1 MLRLEVM
8 HMAQLQQRMHQHLRS
23 AKEWLT
29 KAEEAFD
36 QQHDVRAEL
45 DLMLAQAELQHV
57 KEVNR
62 SRQWR
67 YKYLAF
73 RHGLAL
79 TLAMCMAVAVGGVY
93 WWTTKPEMV
102 AAVPLVGQVSLPVGR
117 LVSKVELTATP
128 AIIPKEYNIPV
139 AVQPIAN
146 SLVAPLPSKAEAQ
159 IEQPRQIQQSRP
171 VEQARQVE
179 QPAPLS
185 TDEMQKL
192 VRAAGKSLR
201 GQ

>member
-1 MLRLEVM
+1 MFIIEVM
-8 HMAQLQQRMHQHLRS
+8 HMAPLKQHMYQHLSS

-29 KAEEAFD
+29 KAEEAFN

-57 KEVNR
+57 KEANR

-79 TLAMCMAVAVGGVY
+79 TLAMFMAVAVGGAY
-93 WWTTKPEMV
+93 WWINKPEV
-102 AAVPLVGQVSLPVGR
+102 AIPVPMAGQVSLPVGA
-117 LVSKVELTATP
+117 VAKVELNVVPT
-128 AIIPKEYNIPV
+128 IIPKETNLVLVQQHANSVV
-139 AVQPIAN
+139 APTSSKVQPVQQPEQSHQA
-146 SLVAPLPSKAEAQ
+146 
-159 IEQPRQIQQSRP
+159 EQP
-171 VEQARQVE
+171 V
-179 QPAPLS
+179 PLS
-185 TDEMQKL
+185 ADEMQKL

>member
-1 MLRLEVM
+1 
-8 HMAQLQQRMHQHLRS
+8 MAHIKQNMCQHLRS

-36 QQHDVRAEL
+36 KQHDVRAEL

-57 KEVNR
+57 KETNR

-93 WWTTKPEMV
+93 WWTTKPELV
-102 AAVPLVGQVSLPVGR
+102 APVPLAEQARLPVGVAPQGNNILPVER
-117 LVSKVELTATP
+117 L
-128 AIIPKEYNIPV
+128 
-139 AVQPIAN
+139 AN
-146 SLVAPLPSKAEAQ
+146 SLILPLSQKAEPLPQ
-159 IEQPRQIQQSRP
+159 IEQS
-171 VEQARQVE
+171 RQVE
-179 QPAPLS
+179 QPRQVEQRRLVEQPRQEEQPVALS
-185 TDEMQKL
+185 ADDMQKL